1 MLGLVV
7 HIFCTFIF
15 ATRVVV
21 CWQKKKKEKNYNS
34 YKLNF
39 FLSLEWPRRIC
50 LGQIVANIFPD
61 GNSPAD
67 YRWLMFSCLED
78 SFIFSQGSTWPM
90 DRSYKQTK
98 KERKI
103 LFKSDLSITSL
114 SWTHWRHSL
123 MWTWSHRQTF
133 SIHPRQTGRVAI
145 AMHSLTGTA
154 CV

>member
-21 CWQKKKKEKNYNS
+21 CWQKKKKKKITILTS
-34 YKLNF
+34 WIF
-39 FLSLEWPRRIC
+39 FLALSDQEEFAWGKLW
-50 LGQIVANIFPD
+50 QI
-61 GNSPAD
+61 
-67 YRWLMFSCLED
+67 FSRTGEESCRLQMTD
-78 SFIFSQGSTWPM
+78 VFMPWGFFYFYTGVSVTNGSFI
-90 DRSYKQTK
+90 QTNK

-123 MWTWSHRQTF
+123 TWTLSHRQTF
-133 SIHPRQTGRVAI
+133 SIHPRQTGRVA
-145 AMHSLTGTA
+145 MLCTA
-154 CV
+154 